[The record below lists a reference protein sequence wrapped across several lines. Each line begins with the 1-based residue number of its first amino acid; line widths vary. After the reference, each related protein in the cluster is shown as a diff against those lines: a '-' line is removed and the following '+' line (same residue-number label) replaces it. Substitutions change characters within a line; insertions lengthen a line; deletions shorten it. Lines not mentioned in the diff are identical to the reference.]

1 MIVVYFIY
9 PSRPGSEHYIRDAVR
24 KVDWLGVALSI
35 TATTLLLVAFE
46 EAGLRFPWKSAA
58 VIGSMILSGVCWAC
72 FGFWQHFLTKKE
84 GIIAPIFPMM
94 LAKNRVI
101 AAALS

>member
-35 TATTLLLVAFE
+35 TATTLLLFAFE
-46 EAGLRFPWKSAA
+46 EAGL
-58 VIGSMILSGVCWAC
+58 V
-72 FGFWQHFLTKKE
+72 FLGKVV
-84 GIIAPIFPMM
+84 
-94 LAKNRVI
+94 LLLHR
-101 AAALS
+101 